1 MAGRA
6 GVIGVRVA
14 GVVLEVPFVGE
25 GVQADRAGAVGRLVG
40 LAGLE
45 EVFGP
50 EEFPVGIFGV
60 GSRC

>member
-6 GVIGVRVA
+6 GVVDMRVA
-14 GVVLEVPFVGE
+14 DVVLEVPFVGE
-25 GVQADRAGAVGRLVG
+25 GVQAGRAGAVGGLAG

-50 EEFPVGIFGV
+50 EEFPVGVFGV
-60 GSRC
+60 ESGC